1 MIVSRCWEKSEDFRC
16 NRLSCVLDLTYLFLA
31 ALQGFYSRVHL
42 WPDVPS
48 RKLAESPAPGRVL
61 YGGG

>member
-1 MIVSRCWEKSEDFRC
+1 MSTSRSWEKSGGFKYSK
-16 NRLSCVLDLTYLFLA
+16 LVCVLGLTYLFLV
-31 ALQGFYSRVHL
+31 ALQGFYPCVHL

-48 RKLAESPAPGRVL
+48 RKLAESPAPGGVL